1 MLAGRYALLLSWKRK
16 FPRAEPSARTKEAFA
31 SQNSLIRAIEVAASP
46 ALRQPLYSDALF
58 QTLPPQVHNVKFKPA
73 RIADHDALI
82 GQIIGGAVMP
92 ICADKALHVPTIWGF
107 FLWCFELSTE

>member
-1 MLAGRYALLLSWKRK
+1 M
-16 FPRAEPSARTKEAFA
+16 
-31 SQNSLIRAIEVAASP
+31 
-46 ALRQPLYSDALF
+46 
-58 QTLPPQVHNVKFKPA
+58 PA

-107 FLWCFELSTE
+107 FLWWFERSTEYGLETSYVSILDSVVEQRVHACERRSASQEDNCVITNIGP